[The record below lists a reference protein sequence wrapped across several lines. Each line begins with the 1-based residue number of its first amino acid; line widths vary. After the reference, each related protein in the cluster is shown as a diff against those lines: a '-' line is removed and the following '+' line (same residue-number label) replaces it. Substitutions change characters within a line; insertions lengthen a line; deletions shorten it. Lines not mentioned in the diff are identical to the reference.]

1 MEHIISVKVENHF
14 GVLSQ
19 ISGLL
24 AGRGF
29 NIDSLA
35 VGETIDPKV
44 SRMTIVVNEDAQRVE
59 QVLKQLSRLVEVIEV
74 LDLTE
79 TRHVERE
86 LMLVKV
92 STAGSPRAR
101 TEVLEVVNL
110 FRAKTVDVQK
120 DAVIAEAVG
129 SPEKLQAMLE
139 LLRVHGVNEIARTGR
154 IGMTRG

>member
-35 VGETIDPKV
+35 VGETLDPKV

-59 QVLKQLSRLVEVIEV
+59 QVLKQLSRLVDVIEV
-74 LDLTE
+74 QDLTE
-79 TRHVERE
+79 TRHIERE
-86 LMLVKV
+86 LMLIKV
-92 STAGSPRAR
+92 GTVSSARSR
-101 TEVLEVVNL
+101 TEILEIASL
-110 FRAKTVDVQK
+110 FRAKVVDVQR
-120 DAVIAEAVG
+120 DAVTIEAVG
-129 SPEKLQAMLE
+129 GREKLEALLE
-139 LLRVHGVNEIARTGR
+139 VLGVHGVREIVRTGR

>member
-19 ISGLL
+19 IAGLL

-35 VGETIDPKV
+35 VGTTLDPKV

-59 QVLKQLSRLVEVIEV
+59 QVLKQLNRLVEVIEV
-74 LDLTE
+74 ADLTD
-79 TRHVERE
+79 TKHIERE

-92 STAGSPRAR
+92 GTVSSARSR
-101 TEVLEVVNL
+101 TEIVEIANL
-110 FRAKTVDVQK
+110 FRAKIVDVQR
-120 DAVIAEAVG
+120 DAVTVEAVG
-129 SPEKLQAMLE
+129 SPEKLQALLE
-139 LLRVHGVNEIARTGR
+139 LLGIHGIREIVRTGR
-154 IGMTRG
+154 IGLSRG